1 MEWTREKRYRRL
13 DEVKEE
19 EIVILRNKVKECPWR
34 QSFHIQPPTGLL
46 NDPNGF
52 SFYNG
57 EYHLFYQWFP
67 LGPVHGLK
75 YWYHMKSSNLV
86 DWSDEGIGITPD
98 KVYESHGAFSGS
110 AIEHKENLYLMYTGN
125 HRDDNWQRQTSQ
137 AIAIMK
143 KDGTIHKL
151 ETAVIPNVPEDY
163 TDHFRDPKVWK
174 QDDVFYAV
182 IGAQRKNETGCTVL
196 YKSNNMVDWEFKGEL
211 KTTLPH
217 FGFMWEC
224 PDYFEM
230 DGKGVFVFSPQG
242 IEPEG
247 NKYHNIYQ
255 SGYMM
260 GKPLNLE
267 TNEFHHGEFLEL
279 DYGFDFYAPQTT
291 EAENGRRILVGWMG
305 LPEIPYPTDKNDW
318 AHCLTLPRE
327 IKIVNNK
334 LYQVPVPEL
343 KSLRKDEENFVK
355 TMKNQVIEIGEG
367 VHYELECEFTNIDA
381 GEVGLLLRVGNGEET
396 ILRYDAINK
405 EIILDRTRS
414 GESVATE
421 YGTVRKVH
429 YNNKKI
435 KIRLFMDTSSLE
447 VFINDGEYVFT
458 SRIFP
463 TNNENKIKVFTT
475 DGSSDFQMKKW
486 SLKR

>member
-1 MEWTREKRYRRL
+1 
-13 DEVKEE
+13 
-19 EIVILRNKVKECPWR
+19 
-34 QSFHIQPPTGLL
+34 
-46 NDPNGF
+46 
-52 SFYNG
+52 
-57 EYHLFYQWFP
+57 
-67 LGPVHGLK
+67 
-75 YWYHMKSSNLV
+75 
-86 DWSDEGIGITPD
+86 
-98 KVYESHGAFSGS
+98 
-110 AIEHKENLYLMYTGN
+110 
-125 HRDDNWQRQTSQ
+125 
-137 AIAIMK
+137 
-143 KDGTIHKL
+143 
-151 ETAVIPNVPEDY
+151 
-163 TDHFRDPKVWK
+163 
-174 QDDVFYAV
+174 
-182 IGAQRKNETGCTVL
+182 
-196 YKSNNMVDWEFKGEL
+196 
-211 KTTLPH
+211 
-217 FGFMWEC
+217 
-224 PDYFEM
+224 
-230 DGKGVFVFSPQG
+230 
-242 IEPEG
+242 
-247 NKYHNIYQ
+247 
-255 SGYMM
+255 M

-343 KSLRKDEENFVK
+343 ESLRKGEENFVK
-355 TMKNQVIEIGEG
+355 TMKNQVIEVGEG

-381 GEVGLLLRVGNGEET
+381 GEIGLLLRVGNGEET
-396 ILRYDAINK
+396 TLRYDAINK

-421 YGTVRKVH
+421 YGTVRKVP
-429 YNNKKI
+429 YSDKKI

-475 DGSSDFQMKKW
+475 DGSSDFQMRKW